1 MNSLLQIEQM
11 TLKEGQELTRRM
23 LQERLQAA
31 IDEMGATSPVSG
43 LKLKRARQIDM
54 KLHTVCGVVELRVWY
69 GFCSQS
75 GRTMSSARE
84 SWGLKPHQRYS
95 PEFEKRMCYTAAQTV
110 SYEKAASMAACWGSS
125 VSDDG
130 IHACVQRKG
139 EEAAER
145 TPPAHKTATDSCT
158 MIIMMD
164 GWMARHRGPKWG
176 LKPAEKTADR
186 VHWHEIKSAVI
197 FRLDQRTR
205 TAGGRRI
212 LIKKH
217 AVATPAETEPFDFSK
232 QIHSEAVRLGMA
244 KAKAVYVVQDGAIWL
259 WNIFE
264 DRFSKCASGVLDFYH
279 ASDHLWALANHI
291 FGQGSTEG
299 RRWVTRLLHQLR
311 HGKESRVLR
320 SLETLVEEAP
330 EQYPQSAEIITN
342 TEQYFRRHEEH
353 IHYAKLDDQ
362 GVPIG
367 SGAMESQC
375 SQFQRRFKCTGQ
387 FWSDEGFA
395 NLMAIDLR
403 VRNDELKYLWAA

>member
-1 MNSLLQIEQM
+1 MNPLQQIEQE
-11 TLKEGQELTRRM
+11 TLEEGRELTRRM
-23 LQERLQAA
+23 LEERLQAA
-31 IDEMGATSPVSG
+31 ADKMGAISPASG
-43 LKLKRARQIDM
+43 LKLKRARRIGL
-54 KLHTVCGVVELRVWY
+54 KLHTVCGVVKLLVWY
-69 GFCSQS
+69 GFCSHS
-75 GRTMSSARE
+75 GRNMSPARE
-84 SWGLKPHQRYS
+84 CWGLKPHQRFS

-130 IHACVQRKG
+130 VHACIQRKG
-139 EEAAER
+139 RDAASR
-145 TPPAHKTATDSCT
+145 TPPAQQTAADSSA

-176 LKPAEKTADR
+176 LKPPERTADR

-197 FRLDQRTR
+197 FRLDQRTE

-217 AVATPAETEPFDFSK
+217 AVAAPAETEPVDFA
-232 QIHSEAVRLGMA
+232 QQVHAEAMRLGLPRA
-244 KAKAVYVVQDGAIWL
+244 TAVYVVQDGAIWL

-279 ASDHLWALANHI
+279 ASDHLWALANHL
-291 FGQGSTEG
+291 FGQGSAEG
-299 RRWVTRLLHQLR
+299 RRWVTRLLCQLR

-320 SLETLVEEAP
+320 SLEDLVKDAP
-330 EQYPQSAEIITN
+330 EQYPQATEIITN
-342 TEQYFRRHEEH
+342 TEAYFRRHEEH
-353 IHYAKLDDQ
+353 IHYAKLDEQ
-362 GVPIG
+362 GVPVG

-375 SQFQRRFKCTGQ
+375 SQFQGRFKCTGQ

-403 VRNDELKYLWAA
+403 VRNDELQHLWAA